1 MAQVPATILE
11 ALRRELEPEFGPIS
25 INQARRWI
33 EAGYIDASALR
44 YDWLSIRSDL
54 APPEPEPGGCQMPVL
69 FEDPEVV
76 VFNKPS
82 GLPSAVQA
90 GQRRGTAVHHALAHN
105 SRLEL
110 LHRLDTGTSGC
121 LAFARGH
128 ESFTRLRE
136 EWKQGGVRKFYR
148 ARLSQ
153 VPAWRLPLQIQKP
166 LGHHPKAQSRMV
178 VIEREN
184 QPIRGKPIAART
196 TLLGM
201 RSEREIEIE
210 LHTGVMH
217 QIRAHL
223 ASLGAPLEGDLIYG
237 GAESSRLWL
246 LAWKLE
252 LPLASG
258 KRVTIEADW

>member
-1 MAQVPATILE
+1 MAQVPREIIARLE
-11 ALRRELEPEFGPIS
+11 HELAHEGHKPS
-25 INQARRWI
+25 LNQARRWI
-33 EAGYIDASALR
+33 EAGFIDPLNNR
-44 YDWLSIRSDL
+44 YDWDAIRADL
-54 APPEPEPGGCQMPVL
+54 APPAPEPGGCQMPVL
-69 FEDPEVV
+69 FEDAEVV
-76 VFNKPS
+76 VFHKPT

-90 GQRRGTAVHHALAHN
+90 GQRRGTAVHHALAHDP
-105 SRLEL
+105 SLEL

-121 LAFARGH
+121 LAFARGLDAFEH
-128 ESFTRLRE
+128 LRE
-136 EWKQGGVRKFYR
+136 EWKQGRVKKLYR

-153 VPAWRLPLQIQKP
+153 VPTWKLPLEISKP

-178 VIEREN
+178 VVERPN
-184 QPIRGKPIAART
+184 QPIRGKPLAART

-201 RSEREIEIE
+201 RTDREIEIE

-252 LPLASG
+252 LPLTSG
-258 KRVTIEADW
+258 KRVTIEANW